1 MSENSNKD
9 KVKFEVVPFEWALE
23 ELAKPTLQ
31 EVGLDIKNGYV
42 ALKSIAKNA
51 FKKNPNDGSVNKRV
65 AIEVLRSGGF
75 IETDIGVEYFGGIL
89 AQAKTSDGKD
99 DSGMYYTEVVKSLSS
114 NQLRLHYIIYNSLQK
129 LFISDQ
135 EKYSLLNIGMETE
148 LQKNRIYFVP
158 AELEKSAGS
167 QLDKNI
173 FVLVQSGLLG
183 STFRIDSIKEDD
195 QIIKH
200 YAEFT
205 PTALGVQLYA
215 SAYGKV
221 HDWRNFN
228 KVHFGDFENI
238 PLPSVFCSSR
248 DDLPGIEFTI
258 ALLTK

>member
-1 MSENSNKD
+1 MSEPEKE

-23 ELAKPTLQ
+23 ELAKPTLK
-31 EVGLDIKNGYV
+31 EVGLDLKDGYV

-51 FKKNPNDGSVNKRV
+51 FGKNNKDGLVNKRV

-89 AQAKTSDGKD
+89 AQAKTTDGKD

-114 NQLRLHYIIYNSLQK
+114 NQLRLHYVIYNSLQK
-129 LFISDQ
+129 LFVNDQ
-135 EKYSLLNIGMETE
+135 EKYSSMNIGMETE
-148 LQKNRIYFVP
+148 LQKHRIYFVP
-158 AELEKSAGS
+158 AELEQCAGS

-183 STFRIDSIKEDD
+183 STFRIDSIKENE
-195 QIIKH
+195 QIAKH

-205 PTALGVQLYA
+205 PTALGIQLYA
-215 SAYGKV
+215 SAYGRV

-228 KVHFGDFENI
+228 KVDFGNFENI
-238 PLPSVFCSSR
+238 TLPSVFSSSK